1 MQNYTCD
8 FQESAS
14 ENNDIN
20 VYNTLKRK
28 QIDIAHQICQPFFF
42 NAVDGEGSPLNAIR
56 LVARDFLYMPF
67 VYTSATAY
75 VAMECVTVTSLDF

>member
-1 MQNYTCD
+1 M
-8 FQESAS
+8 FIILLKESKLILPIKFVS
-14 ENNDIN
+14 
-20 VYNTLKRK
+20 
-28 QIDIAHQICQPFFF
+28 HFFF

-56 LVARDFLYMPF
+56 LVARDFLSVPF